1 MAAFDLTAAD
11 PLMKIHFNPRI
22 IKQFNTAAVLY
33 NRMFEGKGIPISN
46 RGLEIPLHVGPNA
59 DFTWYADGGTLP
71 QGSGQRLTRS
81 SVGFQSFALAVQFTG
96 ATLDAVGDDAVT
108 YARALTFNV
117 KNATVDAIKYLNIY
131 SFLDGTG
138 ILAKVGAGKTLST
151 TADNTAIRADGNVD
165 NARYLRVGM
174 TVDFMTGVT
183 TPVRATATIKRID
196 TPPAVAV
203 GPPTPVTFDTG
214 PATVAATLVTGDGIV
229 VTGSFNRVLTGLAAI
244 VDDGTVAPVF
254 QNIVRSSFPEFKG
267 NLISLTGSPA
277 LSRDHLRRSIALIQ
291 IVRGSVNTGDL
302 ELWAHPAQLHSYADM
317 GWTLKRYLNNMKKLD
332 LGYTAYEWEGI
343 PWVIDTD
350 APKDTI
356 YLLDSESLL
365 KVTARNLSF
374 DDRTGAILRQV
385 PSATSGR
392 YNDAFVAFLLARFNL
407 GAYSPNSNTK
417 ISGLGVPTGY

>member
-131 SFLDGTG
+131 SFLDGT
-138 ILAKVGAGKTLST
+138 
-151 TADNTAIRADGNVD
+151 
-165 NARYLRVGM
+165 
-174 TVDFMTGVT
+174 
-183 TPVRATATIKRID
+183 
-196 TPPAVAV
+196 
-203 GPPTPVTFDTG
+203 
-214 PATVAATLVTGDGIV
+214 
-229 VTGSFNRVLTGLAAI
+229 
-244 VDDGTVAPVF
+244 VAPVV